1 MGPQPVLS
9 CLQCFPCCCEPS
21 ARPVLFD
28 LLPACHSRDGSAPA
42 RTLLLLMLMGITG
55 RAAPRGLTH
64 SIQPKELLPDL
75 LEQDSAG
82 TWGFVFGSGSRAGA
96 EPAVCAASIRAAG
109 AVHRPHRARCA
120 AWGGQRA
127 LPATCTQ
134 LLLCVPAAFPL
145 LTSPHTIGTGCPQD
159 SIPTALALSPLLFL
173 GVFTCSD

>member
-1 MGPQPVLS
+1 MGPQPALS

-64 SIQPKELLPDL
+64 SVQPKELLPDL
-75 LEQDSAG
+75 LEQDSVG

-120 AWGGQRA
+120 AWGGQGA

-134 LLLCVPAAFPL
+134 LLLCPSCLPPADFPAHHRNGL
-145 LTSPHTIGTGCPQD
+145 PTGQHSYCTCTVTS
-159 SIPTALALSPLLFL
+159 SLSRSLRLF
-173 GVFTCSD
+173 